1 MWEGIESLITDG
13 KTDFHMKRKLKK
25 KKGKSP
31 LFSYQ
36 NLKYTF
42 PDVSSFHRTL
52 IVLYKSVEWKGK

>member
-25 KKGKSP
+25 EKKTT

-36 NLKYTF
+36 NLKCTF
-42 PDVSSFHRTL
+42 PDASSFHRTL